1 VDILAAHPFKPVFQ
15 VGCDK
20 QAVAW
25 LAQVLRQRPASAV
38 VFFNN
43 KDGMAWVD
51 ISCIGLLGFGR
62 RMGTQ
67 TAQGEVLKFF
77 PMTKVGF

>member
-1 VDILAAHPFKPVFQ
+1 LASSTTKMV
-15 VGCDK
+15 
-20 QAVAW
+20 W
-25 LAQVLRQRPASAV
+25 
-38 VFFNN
+38 
-43 KDGMAWVD
+43 AWVD